1 MHKVFRIS
9 HAEFVRLL
17 KEKGRRI
24 HGTHF
29 ALATFPLPVGTQGP
43 KAACVVS
50 KRVSLKAVIRNQIK
64 RRCRECIRA
73 RSSILDTHR
82 TYVFYA
88 KKSSADTAFVDI
100 QADVYALIEKI
111 NR

>member
-1 MHKVFRIS
+1 MLKIFRIS
-9 HAEFVRLL
+9 HTEFVRLS
-17 KEKGRRI
+17 KERGCRI

-50 KRVSLKAVIRNQIK
+50 KKVSLKAVTRNQIK

-73 RSSILDTHR
+73 HSSVLDTHR

-100 QADVYALIEKI
+100 RVDIDELIEKS
-111 NR
+111 NH